1 MSSKKNH
8 RVCTVA
14 LSKGK
19 LLPPSIS
26 FLKKL
31 KVNLPPDFATDRRL
45 IFDIPAEEV
54 TKASAVAASQRD
66 DSLRQGA
73 LPPMKIILARATDV
87 PTYVEHGAADIGI
100 VGSDLLAEQM
110 RNVYEMVDLDFGHCR
125 LVLAEPKEKK
135 GTKRLKPRIATKY
148 PNMTE
153 RYFLDKGIPIEIIKL
168 YGSIEIAPLVGLAD
182 QIVDLSETGETLK
195 AQGLEIVDTIAE
207 CSARMIVNR
216 AAFKLEYPMVF
227 NLIEAIKKAI

>member
-8 RVCTVA
+8 RVCTLA

-19 LLPPSIS
+19 LLEPSLS

-31 KVNLPPDFATDRRL
+31 GIALPASFAGDRRL
-45 IFDIPAEEV
+45 IFNVPSKE
-54 TKASAVAASQRD
+54 KF
-66 DSLRQGA
+66 
-73 LPPMKIILARATDV
+73 PPPLKIILARATDV
-87 PTYVEHGAADIGI
+87 PTYVEHGVADIGI
-100 VGSDLLAEQM
+100 VGNDLLAEQM
-110 RNVYEMVDLDFGHCR
+110 RNVYEMVDLNFGHCR
-125 LVLAEPKEKK
+125 LVLAEPKEK
-135 GTKRLKPRIATKY
+135 TSAKRLKPRIATKY

-182 QIVDLSETGETLK
+182 QIVDLSETGETLR
-195 AQGLEIVDTIAE
+195 AQGLEILDTIAH

-216 AAFKLEYPMVF
+216 ASFKLEYPMVF
-227 NLIEAIKKAI
+227 NLLEEIKKAIS